1 MPTYLTPG
9 VYIEEVSGG
18 PRPIEAVGTSIAGFV
33 GVAPDETKHVNEARW
48 FDNWT
53 QFTKEFVAQGSVST
67 PLAHAVFGFFQNG
80 GGRCCVVNV
89 GADNAIVGDGQ
100 GSRKGLEVLEESDE
114 IAIVA
119 APGYS
124 DAASYDALLSHCE
137 KMKDR
142 VAILDAPAQVSHID
156 ALTITATA
164 SRESKKA
171 RGVNEEPKS
180 PSATKSEVNA
190 ALPRQSDEGW
200 GAFYFPHIT
209 VRDPLSPKDLADV
222 APSGHIAGIYAR
234 SDATRGVHKAPANEA
249 VRGALNVTYRVT
261 REEQATLNPHGVNCI
276 RLFPGE
282 GIRVYGA
289 RTLADSASE
298 WRYLNVH
305 RLFNMVEE
313 SIARSTR
320 WVVFEPNDRPL
331 WKAIRRDVSAFLTML
346 WRQGA
351 LMGRTPE
358 EAFFVQCDEETNP
371 PDVVD
376 PGIVVTVVASPREP
390 RDRYFPHRPGDGEPK
405 SQPNPRGL
413 PWPNPQSL
421 RKIRKPL
428 PPPARSLDI
437 GRSLPFLQLQ
447 IGDPRRHRRPFYG
460 MHGVGCPCTHHP
472 LPRRRHQPSDP
483 SAPRSSRIQRG
494 HPPLWSHLFQT
505 PLGLDDECR
514 QRQGGTP
521 QCLYRHDV

>member
-9 VYIEEVSGG
+9 IYVEEVSAG

-33 GVAPDETKHVNEARW
+33 GIAPDAAKHLNEPQW

-53 QFTKEFVAQGSVST
+53 QFTKEFTSPGSAST
-67 PLAHAVFGFFQNG
+67 SLSHAVFGFFQNG

-89 GADNAIVGDGQ
+89 GPDGSIVGDGQ
-100 GSRKGLEVLEESDE
+100 GRKGLEVLEESDE

-119 APGYS
+119 APGYT
-124 DAASYDALLSHCE
+124 DPLSYDALLSHCE

-142 VAILDAPAQVSHID
+142 VAILDAPPQISQID
-156 ALTITATA
+156 ALTKVATA
-164 SRESKKA
+164 PRESKKP
-171 RGVNEEPKS
+171 RGGGEEAKS
-180 PSATKSEVNA
+180 AGTAEADAVR
-190 ALPRQSDEGW
+190 PRQSDGGW

-209 VRDPLSPKDLADV
+209 VRDPLSSKDLVDV
-222 APSGHIAGIYAR
+222 PPSGHIAGVYAR

-261 REEQATLNPHGVNCI
+261 REEQATLNPSGVNCI

-289 RTLADSASE
+289 RTLAESSSE
-298 WRYLNVH
+298 WRYLNVR

-331 WKAIRRDVSAFLTML
+331 WKAIRRDVTAFLTII

-351 LMGRTPE
+351 LMGRTPD

-371 PDVVD
+371 PEVIDA
-376 PGIVVTVVASPREP
+376 GMVVAVIGIAPVKPAEFVIFRI
-390 RDRYFPHRPGDGEPK
+390 G
-405 SQPNPRGL
+405 
-413 PWPNPQSL
+413 QS
-421 RKIRKPL
+421 
-428 PPPARSLDI
+428 AA
-437 GRSLPFLQLQ
+437 GTQ
-447 IGDPRRHRRPFYG
+447 I
-460 MHGVGCPCTHHP
+460 T
-472 LPRRRHQPSDP
+472 
-483 SAPRSSRIQRG
+483 
-494 HPPLWSHLFQT
+494 T
-505 PLGLDDECR
+505 
-514 QRQGGTP
+514 
-521 QCLYRHDV
+521 